1 MAAVVVVVVVCS
13 FSPFG
18 SIGGSI
24 LSLPCNQIPSSTD
37 TNDSPS
43 SGGGKVEA
51 FQRHVAELLLDLAG
65 DDVLSLSWT
74 RKLLDMFL
82 IFLEEFR
89 ILLFNSGA
97 EATLPPPLDRLLADF
112 FDCAVKVLDVCNT
125 VRDSVDQ
132 IRQWQKL
139 LDIVLVALTT
149 AASPEADRGPIGEG
163 SIRRARKA
171 RAPRPLWTVHP
182 KDRKKREKEKS
193 QRE

>member
-1 MAAVVVVVVVCS
+1 MSRCS
-13 FSPFG
+13 SSPFG

-24 LSLPCNQIPSSTD
+24 LSLPAIRYPVIRSPHPPTPRF
-37 TNDSPS
+37 PS
-43 SGGGKVEA
+43 SGGGEVEA
-51 FQRHVAELLLDLAG
+51 FQRHVAKLLLDLAG
-65 DDVLSLSWT
+65 MT
-74 RKLLDMFL
+74 
-82 IFLEEFR
+82 
-89 ILLFNSGA
+89 GA

-112 FDCAVKVLDVCNT
+112 FDRAVKVLDVCNT

-171 RAPRPLWTVHP
+171 RAPRPL
-182 KDRKKREKEKS
+182 
-193 QRE
+193 